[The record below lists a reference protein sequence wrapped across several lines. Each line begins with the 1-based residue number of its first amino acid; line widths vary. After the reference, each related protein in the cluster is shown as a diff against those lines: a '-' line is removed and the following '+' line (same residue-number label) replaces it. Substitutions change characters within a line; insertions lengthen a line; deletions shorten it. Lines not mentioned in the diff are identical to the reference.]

1 MGRIRVKPIIVIL
14 LIIAMPII
22 VMVAWRRSQPT
33 WQMSARNSPQGVLIE
48 VYKSNAAEPTYTT
61 VLAGQTIITEVTR
74 VNRREL
80 PAELGCTTFHDETMG
95 PGRWTVVV
103 NNTEIDIMER
113 ALIVNG
119 TTEVAPNN

>member
-1 MGRIRVKPIIVIL
+1 MQKTKPIIAFL
-14 LIIAMPII
+14 LIIAVPII
-22 VMVAWRRSQPT
+22 VMVAWRWSQPT
-33 WQMSARNSPQGVLIE
+33 WQISARNSLQGVIIE

-80 PAELGCTTFHDETMG
+80 PAELGCTTFHDETIE

-103 NNTEIDIMER
+103 NTTEIDIMER
-113 ALIVNG
+113 ALVVNG
-119 TTEVAPNN
+119 TTEIAPNN

>member
-1 MGRIRVKPIIVIL
+1 MGRTRVKPIIVFL
-14 LIIAMPII
+14 LIIAVPII
-22 VMVAWRRSQPT
+22 VTVAWRWSQPA
-33 WQMSARNSPQGVLIE
+33 WQISARNSPQGVVIE
-48 VYKSNAAEPTYTT
+48 VYKSNAADPTYTT

-80 PAELGCTTFHDETMG
+80 PAELGCTTFHDETIG

-113 ALIVNG
+113 ALVVNG
-119 TTEVAPNN
+119 GTEVAPNN

>member
-1 MGRIRVKPIIVIL
+1 MQKIKPIIVIL
-14 LIIAMPII
+14 LIIAVSVS
-22 VMVAWRRSQPT
+22 VMVAWMRSRLT
-33 WQMSARNSPQGVLIE
+33 WQMSARNSPQGVIIE
-48 VYKSNAAEPTYTT
+48 VYKSNAAEPTYQT
-61 VLAGQTIITEVTR
+61 VLAGQTINTEVTR

-80 PAELGCTTFHDETMG
+80 PAELGYTTFHDETLR

-119 TTEVAPNN
+119 ATEIAPNN